1 MNAGQNIQPRP
12 PVVLMEL
19 LLASLSQTLAAENAA
34 KLITFNDNGAWCWYQ
49 DPRVLH
55 DPANDTLL
63 IASVAAADGVGGAE
77 RGGDVDVV
85 AYQLASGA
93 KNRFVLHHSLQPQ
106 DD

>member
-1 MNAGQNIQPRP
+1 MRG
-12 PVVLMEL
+12 LSL
-19 LLASLSQTLAAENAA
+19 LLFGLLAREVLAADAA

-106 DD
+106 DDHNTA